1 MAERFRD
8 DTGQA
13 TRVVDC
19 VRYGRGDVDWE
30 ESVVVEEPLEL
41 RDDGAAL
48 AVLMRTP
55 GADVDLIYGFL
66 CTEGIIKNPDDVARL
81 SEPDEYGENRLV
93 AFLREGVDF
102 DFTQLTRHVFS
113 GSSCGLCGK
122 ATIESIMQGCPPL
135 AGESLSLDESVLLES
150 LSQMERVQQAFKK
163 TGGLH
168 AAALFSLEGELLVIR
183 EDVGRHNAVDKVIG
197 HALRKGQALERS
209 FLVVSGR
216 LSFEILQKALAARIP
231 CLAAVSAPSSL
242 AIDFAKESGQ
252 TLIGFL
258 RPPSWNLYYEG
269 LLKITPRG

>member
-1 MAERFRD
+1 VDGSFRD
-8 DTGQA
+8 DAGQA

-19 VRYGRGDVDWE
+19 VRHGRGDADWE
-30 ESVVVEEPLEL
+30 ESVVVEEPLEI
-41 RDDGAAL
+41 RVDGAAL

-55 GADVDLIYGFL
+55 GADVDLVYGFL

-81 SEPDEYGENRLV
+81 SEAGEYGENRLV

-102 DFTQLTRHVFS
+102 DFAQLTRHVFS

-122 ATIESIMQGCPPL
+122 ATIEAIMQGCPPL
-135 AGESLSLDESVLLES
+135 AGEPLILDESVLLES

-168 AAALFSLEGELLVIR
+168 AAALFSLEGGLLVIR

-197 HALRKGQALERS
+197 HALRNGQALGRS

-242 AIDFAKESGQ
+242 AIDFAKGSGQ
-252 TLIGFL
+252 TLVGFL
-258 RPPSWNLYYEG
+258 RPPGWNLYCEG
-269 LLKITPRG
+269 LVKITPRG

>member
-1 MAERFRD
+1 M
-8 DTGQA
+8 
-13 TRVVDC
+13 
-19 VRYGRGDVDWE
+19 
-30 ESVVVEEPLEL
+30 EEPLEI
-41 RDDGAAL
+41 RVDGAAL

-66 CTEGIIKNPDDVARL
+66 CTEGIIKEPDDVARL
-81 SEPDEYGENRLV
+81 SEAGEYGENRLV

-113 GSSCGLCGK
+113 ASSCGLCGK
-122 ATIESIMQGCPPL
+122 ATIEAIMQGCPPL
-135 AGESLSLDESVLLES
+135 AGEPLILDESVLLES

-197 HALRKGQALERS
+197 HALRNGQALGRS

-216 LSFEILQKALAARIP
+216 LSFEILQKALVAGIP

-242 AIDFAKESGQ
+242 AIDFAKGSGQ
-252 TLIGFL
+252 TLVGFL
-258 RPPSWNLYYEG
+258 RPPGWNLYCEG
-269 LLKITPRG
+269 LVKITPRG

>member
-1 MAERFRD
+1 
-8 DTGQA
+8 
-13 TRVVDC
+13 
-19 VRYGRGDVDWE
+19 
-30 ESVVVEEPLEL
+30 
-41 RDDGAAL
+41 
-48 AVLMRTP
+48 
-55 GADVDLIYGFL
+55 
-66 CTEGIIKNPDDVARL
+66 
-81 SEPDEYGENRLV
+81 
-93 AFLREGVDF
+93 
-102 DFTQLTRHVFS
+102 
-113 GSSCGLCGK
+113 
-122 ATIESIMQGCPPL
+122 
-135 AGESLSLDESVLLES
+135 
-150 LSQMERVQQAFKK
+150 
-163 TGGLH
+163 
-168 AAALFSLEGELLVIR
+168 VIR